1 MGEPAS
7 SGSPARPR
15 RRYDSRLRRE
25 RAAQTR
31 EAIVAAGLE
40 LAHECPVWDWRGLTI
55 RAAAERAGVSER
67 TVYRHFPSERE
78 FHDAVMRG
86 LEGQAGVTL
95 EGMRLADVA
104 DATARVFAHVASFPM
119 VVRTPLDPT
128 LSAADKRRVSRTKAA
143 AGMPLF
149 STTVAS
155 RSLSNFSHFCANPR
169 PCGVSERLRRF
180 PDGAGLTSSSP
191 ALSSS
196 PVMRLTEGSDT
207 SRASARARWV
217 EAPSRSTMNST
228 RKRR

>member
-1 MGEPAS
+1 VAEPGEGFPPEQAQ
-7 SGSPARPR
+7 PR

-31 EAIVAAGLE
+31 DAIVAAGLE

-104 DATARVFAHVASFPM
+104 EATARVFAHVASFPI

-128 LSAADKRRVSRTKAA
+128 LTAADQRRRATLLNAVTEEAA
-143 AGMPLF
+143 AWPETDRKMAAGLLDVLWSVM
-149 STTVAS
+149 SY
-155 RSLSNFSHFCANPR
+155 
-169 PCGVSERLRRF
+169 ERLITAWDLA
-180 PDGAGLTSSSP
+180 PEQATTAITWVI
-191 ALSSS
+191 AL
-196 PVMRLTEGSDT
+196 
-207 SRASARARWV
+207 V
-217 EAPSRSTMNST
+217 EAAIREGRGPGGEGAVREESPG
-228 RKRR
+228 